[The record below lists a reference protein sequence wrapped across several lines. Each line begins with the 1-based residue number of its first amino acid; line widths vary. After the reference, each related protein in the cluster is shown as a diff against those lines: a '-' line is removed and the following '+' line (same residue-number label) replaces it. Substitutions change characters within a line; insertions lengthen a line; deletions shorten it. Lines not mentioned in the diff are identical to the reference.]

1 MTKLETEIEEAST
14 RIQNRQVE
22 INSELL
28 TLESKITLY
37 TKWAWGFVWSGIVI
51 GILSVI
57 YFICSNTE
65 NGFALNLLGDFLG
78 GSVASLWALAG
89 LFFIYVAFLGQKQQ
103 LLNQQLE
110 LMYSQLEVKYTR
122 LELAGQRE
130 EMKEQNLTLR
140 QQKFENTFFQLINL
154 FGSIVNSLD
163 LRNRQTKAV
172 TTSGRE
178 CFDVFYK
185 RLRNQLTIVVYGGAS
200 SNDDLKN
207 ATIEQT
213 LEAYSTLYSNE
224 KSDLSHYFR
233 TIYHIYKFKL
243 TSPILKIKNNTLLSL
258 EHNFPAMSK
267 YYFFIIAYTKMER
280 RNSSLTL
287 RNMQYL
293 KILTTLLLLMKS
305 ILMNMINVLMENK
318 TTANISYTQAGVSC
332 FVGQESGKFKVQFFA
347 GNSVVKSLPA
357 YS

>member
-1 MTKLETEIEEAST
+1 MKKLEAEIKESNF
-14 RIQNRQVE
+14 RIQNRRNE

-28 TLESKITLY
+28 KLELKITRY
-37 TKWAWGFVWSGIVI
+37 TKWAWGFVWSGIII
-51 GILSVI
+51 GIFSVI
-57 YFICSNTE
+57 YFICTNIE

-78 GSVASLWALAG
+78 GSIASLWALAG

-163 LRNRQTKAV
+163 LRNKQTKAV

-185 RLRNQLTIVVYGGAS
+185 RLRNQLTVIVYGGAS

-213 LEAYSTLYSNE
+213 LEAYNTLYSNE

-233 TIYHIYKFKL
+233 TIYHIYKF
-243 TSPILKIKNNTLLSL
+243 ID
-258 EHNFPAMSK
+258 
-267 YYFFIIAYTKMER
+267 
-280 RNSSLTL
+280 
-287 RNMQYL
+287 
-293 KILTTLLLLMKS
+293 KS
-305 ILMNMINVLMENK
+305 DIENK
-318 TTANISYTQAGVSC
+318 KQYSSIARAQLSSYEQILLYYNCLHENGK
-332 FVGQESGKFKVQFFA
+332 EKFKPYIEKYAVFKNIDESLIINKKHF
-347 GNSVVKSLPA
+347 VEYDKSA
-357 YS
+357 YGK

>member
-1 MTKLETEIEEAST
+1 MTKLETEIEEASI

-22 INSELL
+22 IYSELS
-28 TLESKITLY
+28 TVESKITIY
-37 TKWAWGFVWSGIVI
+37 TKWAWVFVWSGIVI
-51 GILSVI
+51 SILSVI
-57 YFICSNTE
+57 YFACSNTE

-89 LFFIYVAFLGQKQQ
+89 LFLIYVAFLGQKQQ
-103 LLNQQLE
+103 LLNQQIE
-110 LMYSQLEVKYTR
+110 LMYNQLEVKYTR

-185 RLRNQLTIVVYGGAS
+185 RLRNELTDVVYGSLS
-200 SNDDLKN
+200 SNDNLNN

-213 LEAYSTLYSNE
+213 LEAYSALYSKE

-233 TIYHIYKFKL
+233 TIYHIYKF
-243 TSPILKIKNNTLLSL
+243 ID
-258 EHNFPAMSK
+258 
-267 YYFFIIAYTKMER
+267 
-280 RNSSLTL
+280 
-287 RNMQYL
+287 
-293 KILTTLLLLMKS
+293 KS
-305 ILMNMINVLMENK
+305 NIENK
-318 TTANISYTQAGVSC
+318 KQYSSIARAQLSSYEQVLLFYNCLHENGN
-332 FVGQESGKFKVQFFA
+332 EKFKPYIEKYEVFK
-347 GNSVVKSLPA
+347 NIDYSLIINEKHFEEYDKRA
-357 YS
+357 YGK

>member
-1 MTKLETEIEEAST
+1 MTNLESEIEEASS

-22 INSELL
+22 INSELS
-28 TLESKITLY
+28 TLDSKITLY

-51 GILSVI
+51 SILSVI

-110 LMYSQLEVKYTR
+110 LMFSQLEVKYTR

-140 QQKFENTFFQLINL
+140 QQKFENTFFQLITL

-213 LEAYSTLYSNE
+213 LEAYSILYSNE

-233 TIYHIYKFKL
+233 TIYHIYKF
-243 TSPILKIKNNTLLSL
+243 ID
-258 EHNFPAMSK
+258 
-267 YYFFIIAYTKMER
+267 
-280 RNSSLTL
+280 
-287 RNMQYL
+287 
-293 KILTTLLLLMKS
+293 KS
-305 ILMNMINVLMENK
+305 DIENK
-318 TTANISYTQAGVSC
+318 KQYSSIARAQLSSYEQVLLFYNCLHENGK
-332 FVGQESGKFKVQFFA
+332 EKFKPYIEKYAVFKNIDDSLIINEKHFDEYD
-347 GNSVVKSLPA
+347 KSA
-357 YS
+357 YGK